1 MKFYIFKE
9 VNKEIEGNVIM
20 SPASAK
26 LALTTLAE
34 GAKGQTR
41 QEIQAALRLPENLQ
55 DIRTIA
61 QRTFAALKVY
71 LDIDS

>member
-9 VNKEIEGNVIM
+9 VNKEIEGNVII
-20 SPASAK
+20 SPASVK
-26 LALTTLAE
+26 LTLMTLAE

-55 DIRTIA
+55 EIRTIA
-61 QRTFAALKVY
+61 QHTFAALKVY